1 MNQFD
6 MKLEELNTQLIE
18 MGSMIEQNISDSLL
32 ALQRQNATLA
42 KELIERDAQVN
53 DKEKTIE
60 ALCLQLLLRYQPVA
74 KDLRQISA
82 CLKMIT
88 DLERIGDHAADIAS
102 ITIQLTKTKH
112 QMDISKI
119 IEMSHYASLMVKN
132 AIDAFVDHDLTK
144 AIEVEKSD
152 DMVDQLF
159 YTIKKEII
167 HFIKTSSNNEEEAL
181 NYLLIAKYLERIGD
195 HSTNVSIW
203 AKFAI
208 TGKHN

>member
-1 MNQFD
+1 MNQFE
-6 MKLEELNTQLIE
+6 MKLENLHTQLIE
-18 MGSMIEQNISDSLL
+18 MGSMIEQNISDSIL
-32 ALQRQNATLA
+32 ALQKQDASLA

-74 KDLRQISA
+74 RDLRQISA

-102 ITIQLTKTKH
+102 ITIQLAQTKQK
-112 QMDISKI
+112 MDISKI
-119 IEMSHYASLMVKN
+119 MEMSYYASLMVKN
-132 AIDAFVDHDLTK
+132 AIDAFVDHDLNK

-152 DMVDQLF
+152 DKVDQLF
-159 YTIKKEII
+159 YSIKKEII
-167 HFIKTSSNNEEEAL
+167 EFIKNSSENGEEAL
-181 NYLLIAKYLERIGD
+181 DYLLIAKYLERIGD

-208 TGKHN
+208 TGNHN